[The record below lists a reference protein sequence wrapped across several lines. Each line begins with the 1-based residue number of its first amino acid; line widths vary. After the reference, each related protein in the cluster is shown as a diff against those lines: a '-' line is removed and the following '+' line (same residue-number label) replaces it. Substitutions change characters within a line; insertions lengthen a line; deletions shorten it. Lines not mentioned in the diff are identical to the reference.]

1 MSSHSEPVPMLKLY
15 YARPSVYARPVWLAL
30 IEKQLPFEL
39 VPIDLSGQQFEPE
52 FLAVNPFGHVPV
64 LEDGDF
70 RVIESMAILDYL
82 EARYPDIALLPTEA
96 AALAKVRVVQMLT
109 LNELLPGVFK
119 LLIENQRSNQK
130 SAEIEYAQLR
140 VSNTLGFLENLLGE
154 GGYFA
159 GEQFTFAEIVAGTI
173 VYRVPEL
180 GIALADYPRLN
191 RWSERLLAR
200 PSWQQIALS
209 AEEWSTFKRRMRVIP
224 KIWQRRRHQRVT
236 ALAQQ
241 GFRSKV

>member
-1 MSSHSEPVPMLKLY
+1 MLKLY

-39 VPIDLSGQQFEPE
+39 VPVDLSGKQFEPD
-52 FLAVNPFGHVPV
+52 FLAINPFGHVPV
-64 LEDGDF
+64 LEDSDF

-82 EARYPDIALLPTEA
+82 EARYPTTALLPTDA
-96 AALAKVRVVQMLT
+96 RVLAKVRMVQMLT

-119 LLIENQRSNQK
+119 LLIDSEGSKQP

-140 VSNTLGFLENLLGE
+140 VRNTLSFLEKLLGD
-154 GGYFA
+154 GCYFA
-159 GEQFTFAEIVAGTI
+159 GEQFTLAEIVAGTM
-173 VYRVPEL
+173 VHKVPDL
-180 GIALADYPRLN
+180 GVALIDYPRLS

-224 KIWQRRRHQRVT
+224 KIWQRRRHQRMT
-236 ALAQQ
+236 ALSQQ
-241 GFRSKV
+241 SLTI

>member
-1 MSSHSEPVPMLKLY
+1 MLKLY
-15 YARPSVYARPVWLAL
+15 YARPSVYARPVWLTL

-39 VPIDLSGQQFEPE
+39 VTVDLSGKQFEPE

-82 EARYPDIALLPTEA
+82 EARYPDIALLPKDAT
-96 AALAKVRVVQMLT
+96 ALAKVRMVQMLT

-119 LLIENQRSNQK
+119 LLIDNQRSDQK

-140 VSNTLGFLENLLGE
+140 IKNTLGFLENLLGD
-154 GGYFA
+154 GCYFA
-159 GEQFTFAEIVAGTI
+159 GKQFTFAEIVAGTI
-173 VYRVPEL
+173 VHKVPDL
-180 GIALADYPRLN
+180 GVALTDYPRLSH
-191 RWSERLLAR
+191 WSERLLAR

-224 KIWQRRRHQRVT
+224 KIWQRRRHQRMT
-236 ALAQQ
+236 ALSQQ
-241 GFRSKV
+241 SLTM